1 MPKIQPQTAQKP
13 LHQNGSCTIR
23 LPISETDYE
32 RFVKDRDFARTF
44 LEVLMEQHPEVF
56 PEPMRQH
63 YVFYGFT
70 ASSRKLGLRCRRVRL
85 QRRSGPVFTLA
96 PAFVLPYMSARTE
109 EVEAGLLLLR
119 FHVPPWVVAY
129 VCGRSAMYWYRLQCA
144 LGRFSVVGTTVK
156 QPEGL
161 PAHVVADEKHTRLRG
176 RKAFVAMT
184 AGSDCILGASL
195 SHSASED
202 ALKRAYG
209 VFAEEAMHLKPDYHP
224 ETVNTDGWPAT
235 QNAWRALFAAIV
247 VIQCFL
253 HAFLKIRACATK
265 HLARAF
271 DQVGDKVWS
280 AYRAETKRSFSQR
293 LRRLRDW
300 AQVHL
305 EASTM
310 KRHVLELCRKRAR
323 FALSYDHPGTHRTSN
338 MVDRLMKVM
347 DRAFFTGQY
356 FHGSAASAE
365 LRVRSLALLWNFCP
379 SSPATVRKHEGQ
391 LCPAERLN
399 GYRYSDKWLENL
411 LVSASMNGY
420 RDCQPN
426 PV

>member
-1 MPKIQPQTAQKP
+1 MDKIQPQPDQKP
-13 LHQNGSCTIR
+13 LHHTGSRTIR
-23 LPISETDYE
+23 LPISQTEYL
-32 RFVKDRDFARTF
+32 RFVEDRDFARAF
-44 LEVLMEQHPEVF
+44 LEALMKQHPEIF
-56 PEPMRQH
+56 PAPLLEH

-85 QRRSGPVFTLA
+85 GQRGTAVFTLA
-96 PAFVLPYMSARTE
+96 PSFVLPYMSARTD
-109 EVEAGLLLLR
+109 EVENGLLLLR
-119 FHVPPWVVAY
+119 FHVPAWVVAY

-144 LGRFSVVGTTVK
+144 LGRFSLVGTTVK
-156 QPEGL
+156 QAEHL

-184 AGSDCILGASL
+184 AGADCILGACL
-195 SHSASED
+195 SQHATEE
-202 ALKRAYG
+202 ALKAAYG
-209 VFAEEAMHLKPDYHP
+209 VFAEEANNLKPGYAP

-235 QNAWRALFAAIV
+235 QNAWRALFVAIV

-253 HAFLKIRACATK
+253 HTFLKIRACATK
-265 HLARAF
+265 HLAEAF
-271 DQVGDKVWS
+271 EAVSDKVWV

-293 LRRLRDW
+293 VRRLREW
-300 AQVHL
+300 AETAL
-305 EASTM
+305 SDSTM
-310 KRHVLELCRKRAR
+310 KRHVLELCRKRVR
-323 FALSYDHPGTHRTSN
+323 FALSYDYPGTHRTSN

-356 FHGSAASAE
+356 FHGSLASAE

-379 SSPATVRKHEGQ
+379 SSPPTVRKHGGR
-391 LCPAERLN
+391 LSPAERLN

-420 RDCQPN
+420 RDCQQN